1 MFNVFDEAL
10 FQEILLP
17 SSGNINCYVTYFL
30 KKNMPT
36 WTETVELADLG
47 WKKFHNVTISSNK
60 TVKLYGSKRDEFA

>member
-10 FQEILLP
+10 FQEMLLP

-47 WKKFHNVTISSNK
+47 KKKLHNVTI
-60 TVKLYGSKRDEFA
+60 

>member
-10 FQEILLP
+10 FRGILLP
-17 SSGNINCYVTYFL
+17 SSGNINCYVTYFF

-47 WKKFHNVTISSNK
+47 RKKLHNVTI
-60 TVKLYGSKRDEFA
+60 